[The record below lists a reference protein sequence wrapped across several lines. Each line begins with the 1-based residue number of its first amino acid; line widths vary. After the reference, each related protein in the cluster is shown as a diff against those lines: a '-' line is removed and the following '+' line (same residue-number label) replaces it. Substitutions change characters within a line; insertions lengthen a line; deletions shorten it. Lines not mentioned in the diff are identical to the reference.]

1 MPTVKITDELAKKVK
16 EERID
21 IGEAILWMIEK
32 LEKEAK

>member
-1 MPTVKITDELAKKVK
+1 MPDVKIKDELAKKAK

-32 LEKEAK
+32 LQKESK